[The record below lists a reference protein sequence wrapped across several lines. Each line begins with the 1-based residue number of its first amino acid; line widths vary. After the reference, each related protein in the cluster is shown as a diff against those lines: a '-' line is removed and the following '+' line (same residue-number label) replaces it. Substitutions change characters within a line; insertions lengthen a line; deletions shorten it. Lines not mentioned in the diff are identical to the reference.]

1 MVEEVQQKPP
11 EKEEITNS
19 VVLKAL
25 HLFFEKAK
33 SIDGATEETIEKLK
47 SLFENQP
54 PDRPEDALD
63 LLLASRAIHVAERE
77 SDKDQRD

>member
-25 HLFFEKAK
+25 HLFFKKAK

-54 PDRPEDALD
+54 PDRPEDVLD
-63 LLLASRAIHVAERE
+63 LLLASRAMRYSPKLGPAPKV
-77 SDKDQRD
+77 